1 MSMLAVRTHQAGEP
15 LRNER
20 LPVPE
25 PAGTEVR
32 VKVAGC
38 GVCHTDL
45 LIARTDSLRVSRP
58 VTLGHE
64 IGGWLDAAGTEAAGP
79 LRRARIAAGDPV
91 LVFGGWGCGACR
103 ECALGQ
109 EQRCERGMSPGFQRD
124 GGYADHVLVPH
135 PRYLVPLRKLDPVE
149 AAPLAD
155 AGVTPYRAVVRAAP
169 WLVSGARVLLIGL
182 GGLGQF
188 AIQFLRRLP
197 DLTIAV
203 RELDPD
209 KLQVAAE
216 LGADLG
222 LLAGDDSLVSLG
234 LGGHADVVFDFV
246 GTDET
251 LAYAARN
258 VEPGGLIS
266 LVGEGGG
273 HLSFGFDQPPI
284 ETFVTT
290 TTWGS
295 LDDLREVVRLA
306 SRGRL
311 RWSVERMPLRKA
323 RSAHDRLLAGR
334 VKGRIVLVP
343 DQGQA
348 PTR

>member
-1 MSMLAVRTHQAGEP
+1 MLAVRTYAAGEP
-15 LRNER
+15 LRLEDV
-20 LPVPE
+20 PVPE
-25 PAGTEVR
+25 PAGAEVR
-32 VKVAGC
+32 VRVAGC

-45 LIARTDSLRVSRP
+45 HIARTDRLRVTRP
-58 VTLGHE
+58 LTLGHE
-64 IGGWLDAAGTEAAGP
+64 IAGWVDAAGPEAATG
-79 LRRARIAAGDPV
+79 LRRARLAAGDAV
-91 LVFGGWGCGACR
+91 LVFGGWGCGECRACS
-103 ECALGQ
+103 AGQ
-109 EQRCERGMSPGFQRD
+109 EQRCEQSVSPGFQRD
-124 GGYADHVLVPH
+124 GGYAEQVLVPSA
-135 PRYLVPLRKLDPVE
+135 RYLVPLRSLDPVE

-169 WLVSGARVLLIGL
+169 WLTAGARVLLIGL

-188 AIQFLRRLP
+188 AIQYLRRLP
-197 DLTIAV
+197 DLTVAV

-209 KLQVAAE
+209 KLTLAAE

-222 LLAGDDSLVSLG
+222 LLAGDESLVSLG

-266 LVGEGGG
+266 LVGEAGG
-273 HLSFGFDQPPI
+273 HLSFGFDQPPV
-284 ETFVTT
+284 ESYLTT
-290 TTWGS
+290 TAWGS
-295 LDDLREVVRLA
+295 QDDLREVVRLA

-311 RWSVERMPLRKA
+311 RWSVERMPLRRA
-323 RSAHDRLLAGR
+323 RSAHDRLLAGK

-343 DQGQA
+343 
-348 PTR
+348 

>member
-1 MSMLAVRTHQAGEP
+1 MLAVRSHQAGEP
-15 LRNER
+15 LRIEHV
-20 LPVPE
+20 PVPE
-25 PAGTEVR
+25 PSGDEVLVR
-32 VKVAGC
+32 VAGC

-45 LIARTDSLRVSRP
+45 HVARTDRLRVTRP

-64 IGGWLDAAGTEAAGP
+64 IAGWLDAAGPQASAG
-79 LRRARIAAGDPV
+79 LRRARIAMGDPV
-91 LVFGGWGCGACR
+91 LVFGGWGCGECR

-109 EQRCERGMSPGFQRD
+109 GQRCERGESPGFQRD
-124 GGYADHVLVPH
+124 GGYAEHVLVPH
-135 PRYLVPLRKLDPVE
+135 ARYLVPLRGLDPVE

-155 AGVTPYRAVVRAAP
+155 AGLTPYRAVARAAP
-169 WLVSGARVLLIGL
+169 WLISGARVLLIGL

-209 KLQVAAE
+209 KLQTAAD

-222 LLAGDDSLVSLG
+222 LLAGDESLVSLG

-251 LAYAARN
+251 LTYAARN
-258 VEPGGLIS
+258 IEPGGLIS
-266 LVGEGGG
+266 LVGEAGG
-273 HLSFGFDQPPI
+273 HLSFGFDQPPV
-284 ETFVTT
+284 ETYMTT
-290 TTWGS
+290 TAWGS
-295 LDDLREVVRLA
+295 IEDLREVVRLA
-306 SRGRL
+306 ARGRL
-311 RWSVERMPLRKA
+311 RWTVERMPLRKA

-334 VKGRIVLVP
+334 VKGRIVLIP
-343 DQGQA
+343 
-348 PTR
+348 

>member
-1 MSMLAVRTHQAGEP
+1 MLAVRSHQAGEP
-15 LRNER
+15 LRIEQ
-20 LPVPE
+20 LPIPE
-25 PAGTEVR
+25 PSGGEVR
-32 VKVAGC
+32 VRVAGC

-45 LIARTDSLRVSRP
+45 HIARTDRLRVTRP

-64 IGGWLDAAGTEAAGP
+64 IAGWLDAAGPQAAAR
-79 LRRARIAAGDPV
+79 LKRARLTDGDPV
-91 LVFGGWGCGACR
+91 LVFGGWGCGECR
-103 ECALGQ
+103 ECSQGE
-109 EQRCERGMSPGFQRD
+109 EQRCERGSSPGFQRD
-124 GGYADHVLVPH
+124 GGYAEFVLVPDA
-135 PRYLVPLRKLDPVE
+135 RYLVPLRGLDPVE

-169 WLVSGARVLLIGL
+169 WLVNGARVLLIGL

-197 DLTIAV
+197 DLTVAV

-209 KLQVAAE
+209 KLQIANE

-222 LLAGDDSLVSLG
+222 LLAGDESLVSLG

-266 LVGEGGG
+266 LVGEAGG
-273 HLSFGFDQPPI
+273 HLPFGFDQPPV
-284 ETFVTT
+284 ETYVTT
-290 TTWGS
+290 TAWGS

-311 RWSVERMPLRKA
+311 RWTVERVPLRKA

-343 DQGQA
+343 SGA
-348 PTR
+348 

>member
-1 MSMLAVRTHQAGEP
+1 MLAVRSHVAGEP
-15 LRNER
+15 LRLEQ

-25 PAGTEVR
+25 PVEAEVR
-32 VKVAGC
+32 VRVAGC

-45 LIARTDSLRVSRP
+45 HIARSDRLRVTRP
-58 VTLGHE
+58 LTLGHE
-64 IGGWLDAAGTEAAGP
+64 IGGWVDAAGPQAGP
-79 LRRARIAAGDPV
+79 VLRRARLSVGDAV
-91 LVFGGWGCGACR
+91 LVFGGWGCGECR
-103 ECALGQ
+103 ECSQGQ
-109 EQRCERGMSPGFQRD
+109 EQRCERGTSPGFQHD
-124 GGYADHVLVPH
+124 GGYAEHVLVPSARH
-135 PRYLVPLRKLDPVE
+135 LVALRGLDAVE

-155 AGVTPYRAVVRAAP
+155 AGVTPYRAVKRAAP
-169 WLVSGARVLLIGL
+169 WLVPGARVLLIGM

-209 KLQVAAE
+209 KLAIAAE

-222 LLAGDDSLVSLG
+222 VLAGDESLINLG

-246 GTDET
+246 GTDDT

-266 LVGEGGG
+266 LVGEAGG
-273 HLSFGFDQPPI
+273 HLAFGFDLLPV
-284 ETFVTT
+284 ENYLTT
-290 TTWGS
+290 TAWGS
-295 LDDLREVVRLA
+295 VHDLREVVRLA
-306 SRGRL
+306 ARGRL

-343 DQGQA
+343 
-348 PTR
+348 PTPA